1 MPVIILLAVVFVLSL
16 CLAALAYRD
25 AKKQHCGTFE
35 AWTRATIGFFIIPAI
50 FMTYSLYKRFGG
62 NFGMFG
68 LGGFELLLL
77 AVSTSAAIVS
87 YRLAKRRNR
96 EAGLWAF
103 LCFLLPLLVIL
114 LLCLGVLPK
123 EEA

>member
-1 MPVIILLAVVFVLSL
+1 MPVIILLALVAALSL
-16 CLAALAYRD
+16 CLAGLAYRD

-50 FMTYSLYKRFGG
+50 FMIYSLYRRFGG
-62 NFGMFG
+62 NVGMFG
-68 LGGFELLLL
+68 LGGFEMLVL
-77 AVSTSAAIVS
+77 AVNIIAAILG

-103 LCFLLPLLVIL
+103 LCFLLPVLVIL